1 MANVKQSTIKRSLI
15 INVANGVDNDGNTK
29 IKAFTFNNLKAEAKV
44 EDVFKA
50 ANALGGLYQED
61 VQSIVL
67 SEKSELQEEM

>member
-1 MANVKQSTIKRSLI
+1 MANVKQATIKRSLI
-15 INVANGVDNDGNTK
+15 INVANGVDDNGTTK
-29 IKAFTFNNLKAEAKV
+29 TKAFTFGNLKADAKV

-67 SEKSELQEEM
+67 SEKSELAEEM

>member
-1 MANVKQSTIKRSLI
+1 MANVKQSTIKRSPI